1 MEIYEEAQILTL
13 TLNAGRVLVSTG
25 EQTQGGHRRGGGRTE
40 QLRTAQLIFFLSPF
54 SYLPAFIVKRPI
66 S

>member
-25 EQTQGGHRRGGGRTE
+25 EQTRGGHRRGGGRTE
-40 QLRTAQLIFFLSPF
+40 QLRTARLIFFLCPF
-54 SYLPAFIVKRPI
+54 SYLTAFIVERPI
-66 S
+66 F

>member
-25 EQTQGGHRRGGGRTE
+25 EQTQGGRRRGGGRTE
-40 QLRTAQLIFFLSPF
+40 QLRTLQLIFFLPPF
-54 SYLPAFIVKRPI
+54 SYLTAFMVERPI
-66 S
+66 F

>member
-25 EQTQGGHRRGGGRTE
+25 EQTREATGGVGAGQSSSE
-40 QLRTAQLIFFLSPF
+40 QHSLFSSCLLSPT
-54 SYLPAFIVKRPI
+54 SQLSLLK